1 MNDEELFEKIKYG
14 IDNKIIKIC
23 ETCDT
28 TFPYSP
34 QRLYCDECDKE
45 RQRIR
50 NEIRR
55 ERYANDPEFRKKLLE
70 NSKIWLAKKKK
81 EDPEWSERRSRRR
94 KRK

>member
-1 MNDEELFEKIKYG
+1 MNDEELFEKIM
-14 IDNKIIKIC
+14 NKELTIC

-28 TFPYSP
+28 IFPYSP
-34 QRLYCDECDKE
+34 QRLYCDECNKE

-70 NSKIWLAKKKK
+70 DSKIWLAKKKK
-81 EDPEWSERRSRRR
+81 EDPEWYERRSRRR